1 MSALTRHVLF
11 EKHTRKDRLQN
22 LFHEFFI
29 SLTVIEVD
37 EYPDN
42 VFFMKN
48 YELFFKYKKTDNSFE
63 IYNIIWPIFLKYGY
77 SYDEIGE
84 LISAYSYQYLK
95 IKKDTVKS

>member
-84 LISAYSYQYLK
+84 LISELLSVFLYLK
-95 IKKDTVKS
+95 NNS